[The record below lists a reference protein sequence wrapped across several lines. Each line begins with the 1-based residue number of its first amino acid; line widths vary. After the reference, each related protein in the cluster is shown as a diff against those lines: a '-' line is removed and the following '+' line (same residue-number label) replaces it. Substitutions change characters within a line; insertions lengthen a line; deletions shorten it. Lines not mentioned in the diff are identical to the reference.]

1 MIWQTTLGRARQL
14 AARLRTSRFVRDT
27 AGTSFLEFAL
37 IMPVLIGMGM
47 YGTEIANMSITR
59 MQVSQLA
66 ISVSDAASRLQQNDN
81 NALPPTVSEDDV
93 DSVMMGADQQ
103 GLSINL
109 ATRGRVILSSL
120 ERDPITGRQFIHWQ
134 RCTGGKLVN
143 SRYGNEG
150 SLNGLVGA
158 VLTGMGTGAS
168 RITAPPGSA
177 VMFTE
182 VHYDYQGIFG
192 ELFVSDVLFIQEAA
206 YIVRDARDLRAAN
219 LTGLTGGGGQ
229 STC

>member
-1 MIWQTTLGRARQL
+1 MIWHHALAHGRRL
-14 AARLRTSRFVRDT
+14 TARLRKSRIVRDT

-66 ISVSDAASRLQQNDN
+66 ISVADTASRLQQNDN
-81 NALPPTVSEDDV
+81 SPIPPTVTEDDV
-93 DSVMMGADQQ
+93 DSVMMGADEQ
-103 GLSINL
+103 GRSINL
-109 ATRGRVILSSL
+109 AERGRVILSSL
-120 ERDPITGRQFIHWQ
+120 EEDPITRRQFIHWQ

-150 SLNGLVGA
+150 SLNGLAGA
-158 VLTGMGTGAS
+158 VLAGMGTGAT

-177 VMFTE
+177 VMFAE

-192 ELFVSDVLFIQEAA
+192 ELFVEDVLFIQEAA
-206 YIVRDARDLRAAN
+206 FIVRDARDLRAAN
-219 LTGLTGGGGQ
+219 LSGLTGGGSDSG
-229 STC
+229 C